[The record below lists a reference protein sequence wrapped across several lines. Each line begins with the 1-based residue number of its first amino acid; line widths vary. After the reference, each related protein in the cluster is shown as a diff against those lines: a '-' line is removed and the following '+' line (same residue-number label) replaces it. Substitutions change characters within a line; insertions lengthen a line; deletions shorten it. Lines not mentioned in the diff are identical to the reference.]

1 MNKQKT
7 TIKILGTT
15 IILQILL
22 FVIYYLYNTLDRT
35 NHESNLYLTGKEKVS
50 LPISLK
56 FDKEIKSKAPLPIS
70 YKYDK
75 EIDSK
80 ITQKKLVKKLKR
92 IAPHKTEDIVS
103 INNKFVKP
111 ILYTKSIKLS
121 KLSIQEKKQKFID
134 MMIPSILVAKQKL
147 KYEREKVAKLILQ
160 KDISDKD
167 KKWLAE
173 KREMFH
179 ASNNEE
185 LYNKME
191 THPTSI
197 IIAQAIIESGWGTSK
212 FFQKANNVF
221 GVWSFDSEDNRVS
234 ASKKRGKRTIYLKK
248 YQNIEES
255 IYDYLLTLSKK
266 DVYKEFQKKRLETKD
281 PYELAN
287 YLTQYSEE
295 REVYTKRVKDMIK
308 INKLARY
315 DKYQLDL

>member
-1 MNKQKT
+1 MNKQKII
-7 TIKILGTT
+7 IKILNTA
-15 IILQILL
+15 IILQIAL
-22 FVIYYLYNTLDRT
+22 FVIYYLYHTLDKT
-35 NHESNLYLTGKEKVS
+35 TDKSNFYIMGKEKIL

-56 FDKEIKSKAPLPIS
+56 FDKEINSKAPLPIS

-75 EIDSK
+75 EVDLK
-80 ITQKKLVKKLKR
+80 ITHKKLVKKLKR
-92 IAPHKTEDIVS
+92 IAPHKTEDIVT
-103 INNKFVKP
+103 IDDKLVKP
-111 ILYTKSIKLS
+111 ILYTKSIPLS
-121 KLSIQEKKQKFID
+121 ELSIQEKKKKFID

-167 KKWLAE
+167 KKWLAQ
-173 KREMFH
+173 KREIFH

-221 GVWSFDSEDNRVS
+221 GVWSFDSKGKRVS

-266 DVYKEFQKKRLETKD
+266 DVYKEFQKKRLETRD

-295 REVYTKRVKDMIK
+295 REIYTKRVKDMIK

>member
-1 MNKQKT
+1 MNKHKT
-7 TIKILGTT
+7 IIKILSTT
-15 IILQILL
+15 ISLQIVL
-22 FVIYYLYNTLDRT
+22 FIIYYLYDRLDRT
-35 NHESNLYLTGKEKVS
+35 TDKSTFYIVGKEKIT

-56 FDKEIKSKAPLPIS
+56 FDKEINSKTPLPVS
-70 YKYDK
+70 YKYDQ
-75 EIDSK
+75 EEDLK
-80 ITQKKLVKKLKR
+80 ITHKKLVKKLKR

-103 INNKFVKP
+103 IDNKLVKP
-111 ILYTKSIKLS
+111 ILYTKSIPLS

-134 MMIPSILVAKQKL
+134 MMIPSILVAKQQL
-147 KYEREKVAKLILQ
+147 KYERERVAKLILQ

-167 KKWLAE
+167 KKWLAQ

-221 GVWSFDSEDNRVS
+221 GVWSFDSKDNRVS
-234 ASKKRGKRTIYLKK
+234 ASKKRGKKTIYLKK

-266 DVYKEFQKKRLETKD
+266 EVYKEFQKKRLETKD

-295 REVYTKRVKDMIK
+295 REVYIKRVKDMIK
-308 INKLARY
+308 VNKLARY

>member
-1 MNKQKT
+1 MSKQKIIIKLLT
-7 TIKILGTT
+7 TA
-15 IILQILL
+15 IILQIAL
-22 FVIYYLYNTLDRT
+22 FVIYYLYHTLDKT
-35 NHESNLYLTGKEKVS
+35 TDKSNFYIMGKEKIL

-56 FDKEIKSKAPLPIS
+56 FDKEINSKAPLPIS

-75 EIDSK
+75 EVDLK
-80 ITQKKLVKKLKR
+80 ITHKKLVKKLKR
-92 IAPHKTEDIVS
+92 IAPHKTEDIVT
-103 INNKFVKP
+103 IDDRLVKP
-111 ILYTKSIKLS
+111 ILYTKSIPLS

-160 KDISDKD
+160 KDIPNKD
-167 KKWLAE
+167 KKWLAK

-221 GVWSFDSEDNRVS
+221 GVWSFDSKDNRVS
-234 ASKKRGKRTIYLKK
+234 ASQKRGKRTIYLKK

-266 DVYKEFQKKRLETKD
+266 EVYKEFQKKRLETRD

-308 INKLARY
+308 VNKLARY